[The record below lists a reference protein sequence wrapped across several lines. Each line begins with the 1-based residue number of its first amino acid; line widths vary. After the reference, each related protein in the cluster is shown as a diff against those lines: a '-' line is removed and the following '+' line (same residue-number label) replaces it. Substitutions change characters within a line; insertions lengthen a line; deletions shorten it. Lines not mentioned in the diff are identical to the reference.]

1 MISAKT
7 RVGTTLAQSM
17 VMARDRFARQLTLML
32 ASALIT
38 TTTLSGCLVT
48 EPIDVPRE
56 ENLPPSIVSAPSA
69 VTLPIPTDL
78 GSIVSIDLDRDT
90 PVDGP
95 GEALFPVE
103 VRDPNLDQAL
113 FYRLFVDF
121 DPELNRS
128 PAIDN
133 NRIEPGSGLTRE
145 LDLTVPFTALGAPGR
160 CHKLELRVSSA
171 FVDSFPQYD
180 AVDPQDLAVAIW
192 WVRLTDE
199 VRPTVDLS
207 TCP

>member
-1 MISAKT
+1 MISAKM

-17 VMARDRFARQLTLML
+17 VMARARFARQLTLML
-32 ASALIT
+32 ASVLV

-90 PVDGP
+90 

-133 NRIEPGSGLTRE
+133 NRIESNSGLTRE

-192 WVRLTDE
+192 WVRLTNE